1 MSPFRRWV
9 EDRAPLI
16 AAAFVLV
23 LAVTVLIV
31 VSILRGP

>member
-16 AAAFVLV
+16 AAGVVLA

-31 VSILRGP
+31 VSVLRGS